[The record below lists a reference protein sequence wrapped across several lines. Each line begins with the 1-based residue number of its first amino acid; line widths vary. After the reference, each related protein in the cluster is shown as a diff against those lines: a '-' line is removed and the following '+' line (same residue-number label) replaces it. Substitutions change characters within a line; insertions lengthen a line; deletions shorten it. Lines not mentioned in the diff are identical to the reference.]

1 MRQLLFILALMGTF
15 SFARA
20 AETPAV
26 KTNSVTIG
34 MPGTLEIVT
43 PPDWTLSYTN
53 LNLADRPV
61 TFELHSA
68 SNSTVVR
75 FYVRWDGFTGVP
87 RNPTEADMGKIVS
100 NNIVAQYLP
109 VAVEKTFALEKFH
122 GPAVTGMFGRIT
134 DATWSP
140 VVKDTY
146 PNLVEGM
153 FRCGNLW
160 GNFNILTF
168 GKNGPSFKEA
178 LQTLESMRRN
188 P

>member
-1 MRQLLFILALMGTF
+1 MRQLLFLLALMGTLG
-15 SFARA
+15 FARA

-26 KTNSVTIG
+26 KTNNVTIG

-68 SNSTVVR
+68 SNTVVIR
-75 FYVRWDGFTGVP
+75 FYVRWDGFTGVA

-100 NNIVAQYLP
+100 NNIVTQYLP
-109 VAVEKTFALEKFH
+109 VAVEKHFALEKFH
-122 GPAVTGMFGRIT
+122 GPTAAGIFGRIT
-134 DATWSP
+134 DSTWSP

-168 GKNGPSFKEA
+168 GKNGASFKEA
-178 LQTLESMRRN
+178 LKVLESMRRK